1 MNIVVLDGHGLN
13 PGDLSWEGLKAWG
26 DLTVYPRTEPALVY
40 ERAREADVLLTNK
53 TPLDAAVL
61 ERLPQLKYIGVLAT
75 GYNVVDTE
83 AARQLGITVC
93 NIPAYSTASVAQTVF
108 AHLLTI
114 VNRTEHYTEQIRHG
128 SWSACP
134 DFCYW
139 DTPLTELAGK
149 KMGIVG
155 LGHIGQAVA
164 RIAGAFGMEVL
175 AVTSKPA
182 EQLAPTGI
190 GKRTLRELLA
200 ESDVVS
206 LHCPLTP
213 DTHHLINADTLRG
226 MKPGAILINTGRGP
240 LVDETAVAEALN
252 NGRLA
257 AYGADVLSVE
267 PPALDHPL
275 LSARHAFLTPHIAW
289 ATREA
294 RERLLSICLENIR
307 AFVEGHP
314 QNVVNL

>member
-1 MNIVVLDGHGLN
+1 MNIVVLDGYGLN
-13 PGDLSWEGLKAWG
+13 PGDLSWEGLARWG
-26 DLTVYPRTEPALVY
+26 DVTVHPRTEPALVY
-40 ERAREADVLLTNK
+40 ERACEADILLTNK
-53 TPLDAAVL
+53 TPLDANML
-61 ERLPQLKYIGVLAT
+61 QRLPRLKYIGVLAT

-83 AARQLGITVC
+83 AARKLGITVC
-93 NIPAYSTASVAQTVF
+93 NIPAYSTASVAQAVF
-108 AHLLTI
+108 ALLLTI
-114 VNRTEHYTEQIRHG
+114 VNRTEHYTDQIRNG
-128 SWSACP
+128 NWSTCP

-149 KMGIVG
+149 KLGIVG

-164 RIAGAFGMEVL
+164 RIAAAFGMKVL

-182 EQLAPTGI
+182 GQLAPAGI
-190 GKRTLRELLA
+190 GKRTLDELLE

-213 DTHHLINADTLRG
+213 ETRHLINADTLQR

-240 LVDETAVAEALN
+240 LVDETAVAETLN
-252 NGRLA
+252 SNRLG

-267 PPALDHPL
+267 PPAPDNPL
-275 LSARHAFLTPHIAW
+275 LSARNAYLTPHIAW

-294 RERLLSICLENIR
+294 RERLLSICLDNIS